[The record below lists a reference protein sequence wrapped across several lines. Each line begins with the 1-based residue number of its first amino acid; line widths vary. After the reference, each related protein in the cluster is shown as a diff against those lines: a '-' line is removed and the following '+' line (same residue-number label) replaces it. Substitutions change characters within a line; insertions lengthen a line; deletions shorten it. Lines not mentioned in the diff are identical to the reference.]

1 MSREACPA
9 GFPLWI
15 FIWTWPTDV
24 SLCSTKR
31 SIFEWVPQP
40 PLPWT
45 LYPEGRL
52 QRFFPA
58 SQGMCAF
65 TVWTSYISEFSP
77 TSFQVYNACVFLCSR
92 SVNHRLTGRC
102 IMKTL
107 KKTWGSSA
115 LRAAPGLE
123 NAARETCTAASKT
136 FEPHVLTLPQH
147 CTALSLQYAAL
158 THETQQRPEDVC
170 LVGTVIAFQGLVFK
184 YHNDVSLPVWFDR
197 ITFKLPLFTIL
208 ISLEKHTAS
217 CHYVLHIRLN

>member
-1 MSREACPA
+1 MSWEACPA

-24 SLCSTKR
+24 PLRSTKR
-31 SIFEWVPQP
+31 SIFERVPKP

-52 QRFFPA
+52 QRLLPT
-58 SQGMCAF
+58 SQGMYAF
-65 TVWTSYISEFSP
+65 TVWMSYFWVFP
-77 TSFQVYNACVFLCSR
+77 LSFQVYNACVFLCSL

-123 NAARETCTAASKT
+123 NAARETCTAVSKI
-136 FEPHVLTLPQH
+136 FESHVLAFPHH
-147 CTALSLQYAAL
+147 CTAFTRSYAAL
-158 THETQQRPEDVC
+158 THETWQRPEDVC
-170 LVGTVIAFQGLVFK
+170 LVGTVVGFQGLVF
-184 YHNDVSLPVWFDR
+184 L
-197 ITFKLPLFTIL
+197 
-208 ISLEKHTAS
+208 
-217 CHYVLHIRLN
+217 